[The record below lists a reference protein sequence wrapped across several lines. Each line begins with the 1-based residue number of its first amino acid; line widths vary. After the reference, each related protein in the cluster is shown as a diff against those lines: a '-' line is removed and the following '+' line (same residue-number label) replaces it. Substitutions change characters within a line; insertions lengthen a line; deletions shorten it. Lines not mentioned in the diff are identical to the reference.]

1 MTKSDMSET
10 RNLLDNLQSIVSGEG
25 ESRAEEDL
33 KAKAKLL
40 QITAELSRRL
50 IDLESRLRESPSG
63 EQSPAVRLTALG
75 RATAEVG
82 YQINNLLSVIG
93 ARIDVAEMCLESSDH
108 KKALRNIRMAREQ
121 CGKVQ
126 TMAVALMDFSG
137 EREHRYRSDLNEL
150 IRGTVSFARLLSHYE
165 NIEFDLNLGA
175 DLAPLSV
182 DPARWQQL
190 LLSLFA
196 NAADAVGKRKG
207 EGGRVHIFTSNM
219 HEENAV
225 KLVVEDE
232 GRGIAP
238 ENLPMIFEPG
248 FTTKGGRSEGFGLA
262 ACRTIV
268 KEAGGEI
275 RVESVQGNGAK
286 VIISIPQTG

>member
-1 MTKSDMSET
+1 MTKTDINGT
-10 RNLLDNLQSIVSGEG
+10 RNLLESLQSIVSGSEHD
-25 ESRAEEDL
+25 RAEEDL
-33 KAKAKLL
+33 KAKANLL

-50 IDLESRLRESPSG
+50 IDLEAQLRESPVNEST
-63 EQSPAVRLTALG
+63 PAVRLTALG

-93 ARIDVAEMCLESSDH
+93 GRIDVAEMCLESGDSD
-108 KKALRNIRMAREQ
+108 KALRNIRMAREQ

-126 TMAVALMDFSG
+126 TMAVALIDFSG

-150 IRGTVSFARLLSHYE
+150 IRGTVSFSRLLSHYE
-165 NIEFDLNLGA
+165 NIEFDLVLGS
-175 DLAPLSV
+175 DLAPLSI

-207 EGGRVHIFTSNM
+207 EGGRVHIFTTNM
-219 HEENAV
+219 HDKNSV
-225 KLVVEDE
+225 QLVVEDE

-238 ENLPMIFEPG
+238 EDLPSVFEPG
-248 FTTKGGRSEGFGLA
+248 FSTKGERSEGFGLA

-268 KEAGGEI
+268 EEAGGEI
-275 RVESVQGNGAK
+275 RLESVQGNGAR
-286 VIISIPQTG
+286 VIIQIPNSA